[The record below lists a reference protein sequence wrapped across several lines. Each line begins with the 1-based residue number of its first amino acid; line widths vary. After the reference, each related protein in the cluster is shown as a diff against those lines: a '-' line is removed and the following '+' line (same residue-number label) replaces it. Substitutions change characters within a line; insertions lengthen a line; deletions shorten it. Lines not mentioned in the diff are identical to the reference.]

1 MRLLLTAVAWVS
13 DSERRTAMKKDFK
26 LVKRITAGAVFC
38 ILTAVLT
45 ACGTTELDHYDNQI
59 KQEQKYEETISDT
72 KQNDRETEEMYE
84 EIIDEAG
91 DEAMLPA
98 DTSEVVTVADAS
110 SGETK
115 KEEVVEEAGAT
126 QEVQV
131 SSLRFRKQKY
141 LDEHYE
147 KHGKEMGFANAED
160 YLAAAN
166 AVVANPEALHKKE
179 KEDNDDIY
187 YVESTNE
194 FVVVSSDGYI
204 RTYFNPSA
212 GINYYNRQ

>member
-1 MRLLLTAVAWVS
+1 
-13 DSERRTAMKKDFK
+13 MKKENK
-26 LVKRITAGAVFC
+26 LVKKITAGVLFC
-38 ILTAVLT
+38 FLTAVLT

-59 KQEQKYEETISDT
+59 KQEQKYEETVSDT

-84 EIIDEAG
+84 EIIEEAG
-91 DEAMLPA
+91 DEAKLPEIS
-98 DTSEVVTVADAS
+98 SETETVANAS
-110 SGETK
+110 EKEIASEKVIASEK
-115 KEEVVEEAGAT
+115 KEEENGSG
-126 QEVQV
+126 EVQV

-147 KHGKEMGFANAED
+147 KHGIEMGFASAED

-166 AVVANPEALHKKE
+166 AVVSNPNALHKKE

-187 YVESTNE
+187 YVEATNE